1 MSQLNE
7 SVSEFAQW
15 WTELVKEHE
24 AKELEAMLPKDAFK
38 QLDAYVNELENYNE
52 EIDVDQIISEIE
64 DARSQLED
72 LESTLQDAINN
83 LDNAVSTVED
93 LR

>member
-15 WTELVKEHE
+15 WTDLIKEHE
-24 AKELEAMLPKDAFK
+24 AEELKAMLPKHVFT

-52 EIDVDQIISEIE
+52 EIDVDQIINEI
-64 DARSQLED
+64 Q
-72 LESTLQDAINN
+72 
-83 LDNAVSTVED
+83 AVLTPR
-93 LR
+93 LL